1 MSRPALFLAAAGA
14 IALAA
19 PFPGTSAEAT
29 AKSSRSAVRG
39 LAFAEMHCAAC
50 HGVTANSTSPNPESP
65 TFEEIANL
73 RGLNKFTL
81 GNFLR
86 DSHNYPAAMN
96 FTIERRQIRD
106 LTAHILTLR
115 HKDYHPDI

>member
-1 MSRPALFLAAAGA
+1 MTRSTPLLLAAAALIA
-14 IALAA
+14 ISAQAQADGKVSKSAA
-19 PFPGTSAEAT
+19 
-29 AKSSRSAVRG
+29 RG
-39 LAFAEMHCAAC
+39 LALAQSHCAAC

-73 RGLNKFTL
+73 SGLSKFTL

-96 FTIERRQIRD
+96 FTMQRGQIRD

-115 HKDYHPDI
+115 HKDYRPDI